1 MAVVAAQQASGR
13 QAMKA
18 KDIMTTPV
26 VTVSPD
32 TSVRDIAKLLF
43 ERRISGVPVVDKGQ
57 LVGIVTEGDLL
68 HRYEIETDER
78 PLRGSWWLR
87 LIASDESPGEYI
99 RSHARL
105 AKDIMTQDVI
115 TVDEE
120 TPISKIAMIFE
131 TRRIKRVPVLRDGQ
145 LVGIVSR
152 ANLVQALATKSP
164 SVIAATAQSDDAIR
178 EQLLAE
184 LGHRSWWKSFITNLI
199 VMDGV
204 VHYWGLFGSEDERTA
219 ARVAAENIPGVRRVE
234 DHRIRV
240 GEYPT
245 YR

>member
-1 MAVVAAQQASGR
+1 
-13 QAMKA
+13 MKA

-26 VTVSPD
+26 VTVTPD
-32 TSVRDIAKLLF
+32 TPVRDIARLLF
-43 ERRISGVPVVDKGQ
+43 ERRISGVPVVDNGQ

-68 HRYEIETDER
+68 HRHEIETDER
-78 PLRGSWWLR
+78 PPRGSWWLR

-105 AKDIMTQDVI
+105 AKDIMTGNVI

-120 TPISKIAMIFE
+120 TPIAKIAMIFE

-152 ANLVQALATKSP
+152 ANLVQALATKSHG
-164 SVIAATAQSDDAIR
+164 VVAAPAESDDAIR
-178 EQLLAE
+178 ERLLAE
-184 LGHRSWWKSFITNLI
+184 IGHRSWWRSFTSNLI
-199 VMDGV
+199 VTDGV
-204 VHYWGLFGSEDERTA
+204 VHYWGLFGSDDERTA
-219 ARVAAENIPGVRRVE
+219 ARIAAENIPGVRRVE

-240 GEYPT
+240 GDMPKFG
-245 YR
+245 